1 MKRILVVDDQKAITE
16 LLVTY
21 LVQNGF
27 EPIVA
32 RDGEDALAKYE
43 KYDIDLILLDIM
55 MPKKDGYEVLQ
66 AIRNYSSV
74 PIIMV
79 TAKGE
84 EGDRVMGLDYGADDY
99 IVKPFSPKEV
109 IARINAILRR
119 VIKAEYKE
127 KIPSFRCDDLEIYP
141 EQFLVKLEGREIPL
155 TKKEL
160 EILWIMATHK
170 NKVFSRDELLD
181 LVWGYDYYGD
191 MRTVDTHMKRLR
203 GKLGDQLERSWR
215 VKTIWGVG
223 YQFETDEKED

>member
-21 LVQNGF
+21 LLQNGF

-32 RDGEDALAKYE
+32 RDGEDALTKYE

-66 AIRNYSSV
+66 AIRNDSSV

-119 VIKAEYKE
+119 VIKTDYKE
-127 KIPSFRCDDLEIYP
+127 KTPSFRYEDLEVYP
-141 EQFLVKLEGREIPL
+141 EQFLVKLDGCEIPL
-155 TKKEL
+155 TKKEM
-160 EILWIMATHK
+160 EILWIMATHR

-191 MRTVDTHMKRLR
+191 IRTVDTHMKRLR
-203 GKLGDQLERSWR
+203 AKLGDQLERRWR
-215 VKTIWGVG
+215 FKTIWGVG